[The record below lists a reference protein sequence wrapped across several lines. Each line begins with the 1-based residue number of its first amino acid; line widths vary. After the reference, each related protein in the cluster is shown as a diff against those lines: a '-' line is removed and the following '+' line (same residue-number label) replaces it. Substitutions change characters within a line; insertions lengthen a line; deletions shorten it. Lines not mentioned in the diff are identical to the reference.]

1 MQLTAIS
8 VAGLLP
14 PCHLMHDW
22 EYSAGPVFFQTHQL
36 SHGLEERRLGGGG
49 QQPRA
54 ISLEVIPPA
63 AIKAG
68 DTKNRPRSCVSLEPV
83 ALLCPARSKQHH
95 G

>member
-1 MQLTAIS
+1 M
-8 VAGLLP
+8 AGLLP

-22 EYSAGPVFFQTHQL
+22 EYIAGPVFFQTRHAKPWA
-36 SHGLEERRLGGGG
+36 GRWLGGGG
-49 QQPRA
+49 QHPRV
-54 ISLEVIPPA
+54 ISLEVIPPV

-83 ALLCPARSKQHH
+83 ALLYPVRSKQHH